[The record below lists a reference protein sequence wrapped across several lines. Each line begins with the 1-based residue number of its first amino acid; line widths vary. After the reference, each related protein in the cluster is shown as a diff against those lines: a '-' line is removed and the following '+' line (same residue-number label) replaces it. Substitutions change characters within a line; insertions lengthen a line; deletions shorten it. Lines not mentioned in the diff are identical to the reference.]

1 MKLLSLILKGNP
13 VKSISLLLLILSS
26 IWWYNS
32 GMTHYTEEQ
41 RIYTEIV
48 SSNNGVNT
56 NYYITINSSGDLGLS
71 KYPSGEYDIIEKD
84 GVKYV
89 TYPETEPNSSL
100 VVSFILMIVSLISLI
115 FGHWD
120 EGYYEGWGYEEIKKE
135 YLFTKVNKIIDGD
148 HYYYILNGRVLN
160 EGTNE
165 MDSYY
170 GRDLTTSVMNKI
182 STYMTNPNV
191 FPKYEG
197 TKSQIILKGKET
209 KLKRIVEI
217 LDEN

>member
-13 VKSISLLLLILSS
+13 VKSIAILVLIFSS

-41 RIYTEIV
+41 RIYTEIL

-56 NYYITINSSGDLGLS
+56 NYYITINSSEDLVLS

-84 GVKYV
+84 GVKYM

-100 VVSFILMIVSLISLI
+100 VLSFILMIVSLVTFI
-115 FGHWD
+115 FGHWE
-120 EGYYEGWGYEEIKKE
+120 EGYCGWEYKQIKRE

-170 GRDLTTSVMNKI
+170 GRDLTTSVKNKI

-197 TKSQIILKGKET
+197 TKSEIILKEKET